1 MVNLAIHAPFTA
13 CLFYF
18 AAVERGNILYGDP
31 SFVFQDDL
39 AKNNFK
45 RESSFRTDLPY
56 VYGTRTDL

>member
-18 AAVERGNILYGDP
+18 AAVERGNILYGYP
-31 SFVFQDDL
+31 SFLSQDL